1 MNRRL
6 TWRVIGRLA
15 LAVVLLGLFPALSPQ
30 PAHAASGLTTFMWY
44 QSYVTASAST
54 NTYSNVTGMVQ
65 ALDNSNGC
73 PVTVDGIY
81 GSLTTWYTAELQNDI
96 IGWNNGGVMSPNMWY
111 ELDIATSV
119 YGDRKSYQHIV
130 DGYGTEYWSY
140 YGGIDPSA
148 ELGWNPWGT
157 QWLYAPYPVS
167 NRAYLVPATI
177 SRTPMSVSP
186 CA

>member
-119 YGDRKSYQHIV
+119 YGDRKSYQHTPPAV
-130 DGYGTEYWSY
+130 AGHVAESAREWAT
-140 YGGIDPSA
+140 DPSRRP
-148 ELGWNPWGT
+148 G
-157 QWLYAPYPVS
+157 
-167 NRAYLVPATI
+167 
-177 SRTPMSVSP
+177 VSP
-186 CA
+186 TCKGFAALARSR